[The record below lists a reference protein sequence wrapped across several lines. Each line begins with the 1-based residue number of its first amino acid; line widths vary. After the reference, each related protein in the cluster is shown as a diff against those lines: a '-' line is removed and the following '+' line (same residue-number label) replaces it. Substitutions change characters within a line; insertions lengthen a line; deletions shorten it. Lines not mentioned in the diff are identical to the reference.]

1 MLAARLN
8 SVGLRHVDR
17 LSLVLEDEQLNQLKM
32 SLGALGSWIWL
43 FRFKGE

>member
-17 LSLVLEDEQLNQLKM
+17 LSLVLGDEQLNQLKM
-32 SLGALGSWIWL
+32 SLGALGSRTWL
-43 FRFKGE
+43 YSFKDE